1 MNKKSDSHQDKNE
14 IKIVMFITN
23 KVNSKNLDWMKYH
36 QDGNNI
42 ENIQEMDDLNDIII
56 NSEPGYI
63 KDIKQECQKLSI
75 EEIRTKIVSE
85 LTGEDIK

>member
-1 MNKKSDSHQDKNE
+1 MKNHFDIL
-14 IKIVMFITN
+14 IKLYSGSILKT
-23 KVNSKNLDWMKYH
+23 H
-36 QDGNNI
+36 NNI
-42 ENIQEMDDLNDIII
+42 ENIQEMNDLNDIII

>member
-1 MNKKSDSHQDKNE
+1 
-14 IKIVMFITN
+14 
-23 KVNSKNLDWMKYH
+23 MKYH

-42 ENIQEMDDLNDIII
+42 ENIQEMDDLNDKII

-85 LTGEDIK
+85 LTGEDIRWITNWTI